1 MDASAI
7 VLYAVANGS
16 PVITPTD
23 LDHISVHVPP
33 NKKFFILLI
42 IFSFLN
48 NCFTY
53 LQLQIEHI
61 LAYKTKY

>member
-23 LDHISVHVPP
+23 MVQISVHIPP
-33 NKKFFILLI
+33 NKKFFIL
-42 IFSFLN
+42 FN
-48 NCFTY
+48 N
-53 LQLQIEHI
+53 I
-61 LAYKTKY
+61 